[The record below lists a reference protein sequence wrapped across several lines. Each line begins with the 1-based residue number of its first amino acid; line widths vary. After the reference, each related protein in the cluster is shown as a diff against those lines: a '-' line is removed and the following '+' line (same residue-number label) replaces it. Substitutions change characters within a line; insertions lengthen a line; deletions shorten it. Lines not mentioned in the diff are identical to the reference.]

1 MLRWTLLA
9 GAASLPLALAL
20 VAPPA
25 RIAPPRT
32 AIRELWP
39 GCGHSTPQP
48 CPAPTKA
55 STSRAAPTRRRR
67 RGARHSI
74 KANHTSSTTTRPS
87 VSERAAYTRG
97 AVRRAAAD
105 ADPHD
110 EEPVRGE
117 RLLVVRSLFNSY
129 VGEGYAASTATAAA
143 SAAEAVRGAAPDVML
158 KLNAWVPAQAP
169 ET

>member
-1 MLRWTLLA
+1 M
-9 GAASLPLALAL
+9 S
-20 VAPPA
+20 
-25 RIAPPRT
+25 RT
-32 AIRELWP
+32 ARCSLEERQ
-39 GCGHSTPQP
+39 GE
-48 CPAPTKA
+48 
-55 STSRAAPTRRRR
+55 RVR
-67 RGARHSI
+67 RGA
-74 KANHTSSTTTRPS
+74 APDPPLG
-87 VSERAAYTRG
+87 ERAAYTRG

-158 KLNAWVPAQAP
+158 RFNAWVSAQAP
-169 ET
+169 GMYATPAASARQALE